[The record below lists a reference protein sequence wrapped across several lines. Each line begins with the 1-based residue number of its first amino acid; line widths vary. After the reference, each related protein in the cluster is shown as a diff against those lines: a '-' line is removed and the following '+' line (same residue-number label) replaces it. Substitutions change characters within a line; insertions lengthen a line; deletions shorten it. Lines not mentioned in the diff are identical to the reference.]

1 MARLFHGTRGI
12 SDQIYR
18 KLGFTQHSN
27 QHIQRHVEG
36 NRGAKEFADKRMPS
50 KFSKGEELDGGIQF
64 LSPLRQQIPTVNYPI
79 EDFFEDR
86 RQLMTAKRSCCE
98 GIFDGKSSGLSFH
111 WHAAYQNI
119 RANKM

>member
-1 MARLFHGTRGI
+1 MLMARLFHGTRGI

-36 NRGAKEFADKRMPS
+36 NRAAKEFADKRMPS

-86 RQLMTAKRSCCE
+86 RQLMTAKRMVEE
-98 GIFDGKSSGLSFH
+98 GQVYHGL
-111 WHAAYQNI
+111 N
-119 RANKM
+119 